1 MWQSRDTIFKI
12 MEEINSN
19 HQTAKK
25 ANENVTNSLRII
37 TKEILLH
44 SFETEKSEI
53 TSAPKEAAN
62 AIRACFIYS
71 MSKRKGLKN
80 IRKIKEPLEKNKI
93 EEANLWNEWNMIRN
107 KLRSLDAEN
116 LFEVIKI
123 KKLYGFRSVSRYI
136 LEN

>member
-25 ANENVTNSLRII
+25 ANENVTNSLRKI

-53 TSAPKEAAN
+53 TSGPEEAGN
-62 AIRACFIYS
+62 VIRVSALFF
-71 MSKRKGLKN
+71 MNKRKKQKN
-80 IRKIKEPLEKNKI
+80 IRKIKDSLEKNKI
-93 EEANLWNEWNMIRN
+93 EKANLWNEWNMIRN

-116 LFEVIKI
+116 LFEIIKI
-123 KKLYGFRSVSRYI
+123 KKQYGFRSVSRYI

>member
-37 TKEILLH
+37 TKEILWH
-44 SFETEKSEI
+44 SFKTEKSEI
-53 TSAPKEAAN
+53 TSGPGQAAN
-62 AIRACFIYS
+62 VIRACFIYS
-71 MSKRKGLKN
+71 MNKRNRRKN
-80 IRKIKEPLEKNKI
+80 IRKIKESLKKNKI
-93 EEANLWNEWNMIRN
+93 EEANLRNEWNLIRN

-116 LFEVIKI
+116 LFEIIKI
-123 KKLYGFRSVSRYI
+123 KRQYGFHSVSRYI